1 MVGEET
7 TGRDHRRAGRRTGN
21 ARRAGRHSPIPDD
34 VWLRFLTDSEH
45 AIRASAPREPSAQ
58 ERAAGLRLRPP
69 YAVGDLWQPEDLWV
83 RVAWRD
89 LDRRAKVRR
98 VGRVVATAA
107 AVALALGAWSQL
119 STGAGADP
127 RPGTGTMPRGRERPR
142 GCHTATPF
150 PSESARPGTP
160 QVAHTGRVRSRTAAY
175 DELTSPNSGHSSG
188 RGPRRRVIRDAGT
201 PTKGGQT

>member
-1 MVGEET
+1 VT
-7 TGRDHRRAGRRTGN
+7 TEGPGRGRGTPDEPDGTP
-21 ARRAGRHSPIPDD
+21 PIPDD

-58 ERAAGLRLRPP
+58 ERAAGLRLQPP

-89 LDRRAKVRR
+89 LDRRAKARR

-119 STGAGADP
+119 STGAGAGP
-127 RPGTGTMPRGRERPR
+127 RPGTGTVRQVEGATARLP
-142 GCHTATPF
+142 TATPF
-150 PSESARPGTP
+150 PSGSPAP
-160 QVAHTGRVRSRTAAY
+160 AH
-175 DELTSPNSGHSSG
+175 
-188 RGPRRRVIRDAGT
+188 PR
-201 PTKGGQT
+201 